1 MARKAS
7 SRKPAL
13 TLPKPS
19 ARSPNGKAKSSRA
32 LSASDAAGAAQQG
45 LLQLTFA
52 RHAHG
57 YGFVGA
63 AAFLLDAILILYIGI
78 QAPFLPRGV
87 RFDFLVWLLPSV
99 AGAVA
104 SWDAVRLKREPYRR
118 HYESSHFAM
127 STAGMVL
134 FFVTALAIVLMIWQ
148 QFPSWLDPGWIYP
161 IAVAGVPLTI
171 ISMGMTWQGLGLR
184 KAGERPGKR
193 LRANIALLTCEA
205 FGKRYADAMWA
216 AVAVELAHNFSLVFD
231 DVQDHDEL
239 RRGRPSVWKVWGP
252 GQAINA
258 GAALETLVTR
268 AVIDLLPARYADRTR
283 PALLLLTDAMLALC
297 RGQVL
302 DLQFEQRVDVSVD
315 EYMEMV
321 GLKTA
326 ALFECAAR
334 LGGLAAG
341 VGDAAL
347 DKAGKFGYH
356 LGIAFQ
362 VIDDILG
369 VWGST
374 SQTGKPMGSDLKN
387 GKKTLPTL
395 VALKGGAAGNRRVLR
410 SLLTRARFTTTEMET
425 ARAIITQSSAQ
436 AICRRQ
442 AAEHL
447 AEARLQLFGMT
458 DRPNWAV
465 RALAEMVT
473 TLESGLV

>member
-1 MARKAS
+1 MKT
-7 SRKPAL
+7 K
-13 TLPKPS
+13 
-19 ARSPNGKAKSSRA
+19 
-32 LSASDAAGAAQQG
+32 
-45 LLQLTFA
+45 TFA
-52 RHAHG
+52 SRTDRLQAMNQALDRELARLSQR
-57 YGFVGA
+57 VGSSQSS
-63 AAFLLDAILILYIGI
+63 LLT
-78 QAPFLPRGV
+78 
-87 RFDFLVWLLPSV
+87 
-99 AGAVA
+99 
-104 SWDAVRLKREPYRR
+104 E
-118 HYESSHFAM
+118 
-127 STAGMVL
+127 MV
-134 FFVTALAIVLMIWQ
+134 Q
-148 QFPSWLDPGWIYP
+148 YH
-161 IAVAGVPLTI
+161 
-171 ISMGMTWQGLGLR
+171 LGLR

-205 FGKRYADAMWA
+205 FGKRYADALWA

-231 DVQDHDEL
+231 DVQDRDEL

-258 GAALETLVTR
+258 GAALEALVTR
-268 AVIDLLPARYADRTR
+268 AVVDLLPARYADRTR
-283 PALLLLTDAMLALC
+283 PALLLLTDSMLALC

-326 ALFECAAR
+326 ALFDCAAR
-334 LGGLAAG
+334 LGGLSAG

-374 SQTGKPMGSDLKN
+374 NQTGKPIGSDLRN

-410 SLLTRARFTTTEMET
+410 SLLTRATFSATEMET

>member
-1 MARKAS
+1 MR
-7 SRKPAL
+7 
-13 TLPKPS
+13 
-19 ARSPNGKAKSSRA
+19 
-32 LSASDAAGAAQQG
+32 
-45 LLQLTFA
+45 
-52 RHAHG
+52 
-57 YGFVGA
+57 
-63 AAFLLDAILILYIGI
+63 
-78 QAPFLPRGV
+78 
-87 RFDFLVWLLPSV
+87 
-99 AGAVA
+99 
-104 SWDAVRLKREPYRR
+104 
-118 HYESSHFAM
+118 
-127 STAGMVL
+127 
-134 FFVTALAIVLMIWQ
+134 
-148 QFPSWLDPGWIYP
+148 
-161 IAVAGVPLTI
+161 
-171 ISMGMTWQGLGLR
+171 GLR
-184 KAGERPGKR
+184 QA
-193 LRANIALLTCEA
+193 LR
-205 FGKRYADAMWA
+205 R
-216 AVAVELAHNFSLVFD
+216 NFSLVFD

-315 EYMEMV
+315 EYMEMA

-334 LGGLAAG
+334 LGGIAAG
-341 VGDAAL
+341 VGDASS

-369 VWGST
+369 VWGSS
-374 SQTGKPMGSDLKN
+374 SQTGKPVGSDLKN

-410 SLLTRARFTTTEMET
+410 SLLTHARFTAAEMET

>member
-1 MARKAS
+1 MPPRRSAWARTSPAS
-7 SRKPAL
+7 P
-13 TLPKPS
+13 TPS
-19 ARSPNGKAKSSRA
+19 WRRRRKAKSRCAACSTASPGSCGLRCSAPAPRTSTPCMPTHPRKSNDICVPPPPRA
-32 LSASDAAGAAQQG
+32 GEGRVGA
-45 LLQLTFA
+45 LKTKTFA
-52 RHAHG
+52 SRTDRLQAMNQALDRELSRLSQR
-57 YGFVGA
+57 VGSSQSS
-63 AAFLLDAILILYIGI
+63 LLT
-78 QAPFLPRGV
+78 
-87 RFDFLVWLLPSV
+87 
-99 AGAVA
+99 
-104 SWDAVRLKREPYRR
+104 E
-118 HYESSHFAM
+118 
-127 STAGMVL
+127 MV
-134 FFVTALAIVLMIWQ
+134 Q
-148 QFPSWLDPGWIYP
+148 YH
-161 IAVAGVPLTI
+161 
-171 ISMGMTWQGLGLR
+171 LGLR

-193 LRANIALLTCEA
+193 LRANLALLTCEA

-239 RRGRPSVWKVWGP
+239 RRGRPTVWKVWGL

-258 GAALETLVTR
+258 GAALEALVTR

-283 PALLLLTDAMLALC
+283 PALLLLTDSMLALC

-326 ALFECAAR
+326 ALFTCAAR

-341 VGDAAL
+341 VGDASL

-374 SQTGKPMGSDLKN
+374 SQTGKPVGSDLKN

-410 SLLTRARFTTTEMET
+410 SLLTRAKFTSSEMET
-425 ARAIITQSSAQ
+425 ARPTVPPSSAL

-442 AAEHL
+442 ATEHL

-465 RALAEMVT
+465 RALAAMVT
-473 TLESGLV
+473 ILGSGLVEP

>member
-1 MARKAS
+1 MKT
-7 SRKPAL
+7 K
-13 TLPKPS
+13 
-19 ARSPNGKAKSSRA
+19 
-32 LSASDAAGAAQQG
+32 
-45 LLQLTFA
+45 TFA
-52 RHAHG
+52 SRTDRLQAMNQALDRELSRLSQR
-57 YGFVGA
+57 VGSSQSS
-63 AAFLLDAILILYIGI
+63 LLT
-78 QAPFLPRGV
+78 
-87 RFDFLVWLLPSV
+87 
-99 AGAVA
+99 
-104 SWDAVRLKREPYRR
+104 E
-118 HYESSHFAM
+118 
-127 STAGMVL
+127 MV
-134 FFVTALAIVLMIWQ
+134 Q
-148 QFPSWLDPGWIYP
+148 YH
-161 IAVAGVPLTI
+161 
-171 ISMGMTWQGLGLR
+171 LGLR

-268 AVIDLLPARYADRTR
+268 AVIDLLPARFVDRTR

-334 LGGLAAG
+334 LGGIAAG
-341 VGDAAL
+341 VGDASS
-347 DKAGKFGYH
+347 DRAGKFGYH

-369 VWGST
+369 VWGSAG
-374 SQTGKPMGSDLKN
+374 QTGKPVGSDLKN

-410 SLLTRARFTTTEMET
+410 SLLTHARFTAAEMET

>member
-1 MARKAS
+1 MKT
-7 SRKPAL
+7 K
-13 TLPKPS
+13 
-19 ARSPNGKAKSSRA
+19 
-32 LSASDAAGAAQQG
+32 
-45 LLQLTFA
+45 TFA
-52 RHAHG
+52 SRTDRLQAMNQALDRELSRLSQR
-57 YGFVGA
+57 VGSSQSS
-63 AAFLLDAILILYIGI
+63 LLT
-78 QAPFLPRGV
+78 
-87 RFDFLVWLLPSV
+87 
-99 AGAVA
+99 
-104 SWDAVRLKREPYRR
+104 E
-118 HYESSHFAM
+118 
-127 STAGMVL
+127 MV
-134 FFVTALAIVLMIWQ
+134 Q
-148 QFPSWLDPGWIYP
+148 YH
-161 IAVAGVPLTI
+161 
-171 ISMGMTWQGLGLR
+171 LGLR

-334 LGGLAAG
+334 LGGIAAG
-341 VGDAAL
+341 IGDASS

-369 VWGST
+369 VWGSAG
-374 SQTGKPMGSDLKN
+374 QTGKPVGSDLKN

-410 SLLTRARFTTTEMET
+410 SLLTHARFTAAEMET